1 MGKRKLIEA
10 YEQAV
15 GQREVLRQKNIEL
28 NALNQRLTSN
38 MKMKNSMLDLQKE
51 SLIELRSDALDIKI
65 GFYNQLM
72 QQDLLKEN
80 SIGIELDA
88 QRKEAQEQFKKM
100 QQDKIIQSYEQ
111 DKSN

>member
-1 MGKRKLIEA
+1 MGKRKLIDAFE
-10 YEQAV
+10 EAV
-15 GQREVLRQKNIEL
+15 GQREVLRQKNIEIDC
-28 NALNQRLTSN
+28 LNQKLLSTL
-38 MKMKNSMLDLQKE
+38 KMKDTMLNLQKE

-88 QRKEAQEQFKKM
+88 QRKEAQAEFKKK
-100 QQDKIIQSYEQ
+100 QEEKIKEITS
-111 DKSN
+111 

>member
-15 GQREVLRQKNIEL
+15 GEREVLRHKNKEL
-28 NALNQRLTSN
+28 SCLNDRIILE

-88 QRKEAQEQFKKM
+88 QRKEAQAEFKKK
-100 QQDKIIQSYEQ
+100 QEEKIKEITL
-111 DKSN
+111 

>member
-1 MGKRKLIEA
+1 MGKRKLIDAFE
-10 YEQAV
+10 EAV
-15 GQREVLRQKNIEL
+15 GQREVLRQKNIEIDC
-28 NALNQRLTSN
+28 LNQKLLSTL
-38 MKMKNSMLDLQKE
+38 KMKDTMLNLQKE

-88 QRKEAQEQFKKM
+88 QRKEAQAEFKKK
-100 QQDKIIQSYEQ
+100 QEEKIKEITL
-111 DKSN
+111 

>member
-1 MGKRKLIEA
+1 MGKRKLIDAFE
-10 YEQAV
+10 EAV
-15 GQREVLRQKNIEL
+15 GQREVLRQKNMEIDC
-28 NALNQRLTSN
+28 LNQKLLSTL
-38 MKMKNSMLDLQKE
+38 KMKDTMLNLQKE

-88 QRKEAQEQFKKM
+88 QRKEAQAEFKKK
-100 QQDKIIQSYEQ
+100 QEEKIKEITL
-111 DKSN
+111 

>member
-1 MGKRKLIEA
+1 MGKRKLIDAFE
-10 YEQAV
+10 EAV
-15 GQREVLRQKNIEL
+15 GQREVLRQKNMEIDC
-28 NALNQRLTSN
+28 LNQKLLSTL
-38 MKMKNSMLDLQKE
+38 KMKDTMLNLQKE

-88 QRKEAQEQFKKM
+88 QRKEAQAEFKKK
-100 QQDKIIQSYEQ
+100 QEEKIKEITS
-111 DKSN
+111 

>member
-1 MGKRKLIEA
+1 MGKRKLIDAFE
-10 YEQAV
+10 EAV
-15 GQREVLRQKNIEL
+15 GQREVLRQKNMEIDC
-28 NALNQRLTSN
+28 LNQKLLSTL
-38 MKMKNSMLDLQKE
+38 KMKDTMLNLQKE

-88 QRKEAQEQFKKM
+88 QRKEAQAEFKKK
-100 QQDKIIQSYEQ
+100 QEEKIKENSL
-111 DKSN
+111 